1 MALERLSCAYFLY
14 IFEQQNQS
22 LARQL
27 TFADRYLFLLERAHI
42 VRAPFVPRKRD
53 MVWLTGFCVIF
64 VGFGGF
70 VVYEFVTSFSELSRE
85 DGLCRCGIPPDAVF
99 AVMTSDMIINISLNG
114 VFIWLLKPVLSSLAN
129 PTHFGTEASQTRNP
143 INRGLSRAESIFKG
157 LKKEKKDRTS
167 FQDTVKDMLWRNV
180 IGSTLI
186 LLFTIAN
193 GAVLLTVEE
202 ATLSHV
208 ISLTCLV
215 DRKF

>member
-1 MALERLSCAYFLY
+1 
-14 IFEQQNQS
+14 
-22 LARQL
+22 
-27 TFADRYLFLLERAHI
+27 
-42 VRAPFVPRKRD
+42 
-53 MVWLTGFCVIF
+53 MVWLTGFCVIV

-85 DGLCRCGIPPDAVF
+85 DGLCRCGIPPDAVL
-99 AVMTSDMIINISLNG
+99 AVMTSDMVINVSLNG
-114 VFIWLLKPVLSSLAN
+114 VFIWLLKPVLSSRAN
-129 PTHFGTEASQTRNP
+129 PTHFGTETSQTRNP
-143 INRGLSRAESIFKG
+143 IKNRSLSRAESIFRG
-157 LKKEKKDRTS
+157 LKKEKKDRMS

-186 LLFTIAN
+186 LLFTVAN
-193 GAVLLTVEE
+193 GAVLLSVKE